1 MEFLLALIGGGALV
15 IPVIDF
21 LGLLMCTFL
30 RIFAPCDIHLSERLQ
45 PILRPA
51 PNRTILRGIRDPSSI
66 FENPVNDV
74 RDRVDDVMRTSIG
87 LDVVVVLS
95 RHEQVRQRVRCTLIK
110 VVAMVELAVLGWY

>member
-1 MEFLLALIGGGALV
+1 HILSLFLSDGLPIFICGGALV

-21 LGLLMCTFL
+21 LGMLMCTFL
-30 RIFAPCDIHLSERLQ
+30 RIFAPCDNLLSERLQ

-87 LDVVVVLS
+87 LDVVVVLA
-95 RHEQVRQRVRCTLIK
+95 QR
-110 VVAMVELAVLGWY
+110 E